1 MSSPQEREPMYE
13 DVDYSEEEYR
23 QDPEEDGSAIFDL
36 PEETLEKGDSD
47 EDLGSDL
54 SCQED
59 DGSSEPELDWSSD
72 EPSLSGH
79 ENNGNL
85 PEVIIQ
91 LQKQLLNNYTLPPCP
106 DGLPLEYTLSQAER
120 LSLQHYLAWTESHGT
135 VKAYN
140 SHARVLAEA
149 TGEDILSL
157 YKVRKLASDLT
168 GLKQSFVD
176 MCPKA
181 AWLLLESLRLN
192 PLAHT
197 AIMAKSVENHIIYWH
212 RVLELNQSLKQQCST
227 CPSFQS
233 SRHII
238 PMQKLPMTCVIEII
252 AYSRHWMH

>member
-1 MSSPQEREPMYE
+1 MNR
-13 DVDYSEEEYR
+13 D
-23 QDPEEDGSAIFDL
+23 I
-36 PEETLEKGDSD
+36 
-47 EDLGSDL
+47 

-59 DGSSEPELDWSSD
+59 DGSSEPDDFELDWSSD

-176 MCPKA
+176 MCPKSCMA
-181 AWLLLESLRLN
+181 FTGESK
-192 PLAHT
+192 T
-197 AIMAKSVENHIIYWH
+197 
-212 RVLELNQSLKQQCST
+212 QST
-227 CPSFQS
+227 CSYSHNGKVCGESRYILAQS
-233 SRHII
+233 SRAK
-238 PMQKLPMTCVIEII
+238 PKP
-252 AYSRHWMH
+252 